1 MNIAIFPSGEIRKFL
16 YSQLFVIRKT
26 ECRRIIFLSPTRHG
40 NEWKYLLMQ
49 LYPGKGPSPATREDW
64 GPIWFL
70 SLPYQL
76 RAAPLKPL
84 RLDSAW
90 QELLNERQS
99 LTSRAGSCHVTWC
112 ARSVAEGPYWSRVL
126 GAFLDVYNQY
136 ANGPQHRFNINF
148 QLGNP
153 PGSHQGQY
161 STIQSAGLSKLQA
174 LMFLYYQDNLL
185 TVYLVWACCKH
196 SLGLWAPAREMDE
209 ALSFYQPVLV
219 SGGFFFFPVI
229 SMALHLFFCCL
240 P

>member
-1 MNIAIFPSGEIRKFL
+1 
-16 YSQLFVIRKT
+16 
-26 ECRRIIFLSPTRHG
+26 
-40 NEWKYLLMQ
+40 MQ
-49 LYPGKGPSPATREDW
+49 RNTGKGPSPATEEDW
-64 GPIWFL
+64 GPTRFL
-70 SLPYQL
+70 SSLYQL
-76 RAAPLKPL
+76 GAGPLKPL
-84 RLDSAW
+84 WLDSAW

-99 LTSRAGSCHVTWC
+99 LTSGAGSCHVTWC
-112 ARSVAEGPYWSRVL
+112 ARSVAEGPYWSHVL

-136 ANGPQHRFNINF
+136 ANGPQHWFNINF

-174 LMFLYYQDNLL
+174 LMFLYHQDNLL

-209 ALSFYQPVLV
+209 ALSFPFYQV
-219 SGGFFFFPVI
+219 GFFCKI
-229 SMALHLFFCCL
+229 SMALHPFFFCS

>member
-1 MNIAIFPSGEIRKFL
+1 
-16 YSQLFVIRKT
+16 
-26 ECRRIIFLSPTRHG
+26 
-40 NEWKYLLMQ
+40 MQ
-49 LYPGKGPSPATREDW
+49 RNTGKGRSPATEVDW
-64 GPIWFL
+64 GPTRFL
-70 SLPYQL
+70 SLLYQL
-76 RAAPLKPL
+76 GAGPLKPL

-99 LTSRAGSCHVTWC
+99 LTSGAGSCHVTWC
-112 ARSVAEGPYWSRVL
+112 AWSVAEGPYWSHVL

-136 ANGPQHRFNINF
+136 ANGPQHRFDINF

-174 LMFLYYQDNLL
+174 LMFLYHQDNLL

-209 ALSFYQPVLV
+209 ALSFPLYQV
-219 SGGFFFFPVI
+219 GCFFFARLCI
-229 SMALHLFFCCL
+229 LFFLALITPLIWVCFHG
-240 P
+240 